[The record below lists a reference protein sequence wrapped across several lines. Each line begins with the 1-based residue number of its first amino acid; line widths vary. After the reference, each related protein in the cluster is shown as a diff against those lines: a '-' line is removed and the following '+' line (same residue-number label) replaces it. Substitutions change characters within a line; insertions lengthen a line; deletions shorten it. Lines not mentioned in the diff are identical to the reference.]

1 MGKIPENLVPAPKIA
16 VYCRGHRNFV
26 YSVGGI
32 EILSTHFVDLWLNK
46 HQIRQKIHPTVLDR
60 VYPRGRNRTL
70 RPLSFPWE
78 SFPFLDL
85 RSVGLSD
92 FAPLSHLATLGQ
104 TTALLCQTTCPTSLR
119 SRKVKLSRG
128 KKSWSTF
135 PFCPR
140 DTLCLAVGTIIP
152 DCSGLFWWKMNCS
165 NIFLYSNSLAK
176 K

>member
-1 MGKIPENLVPAPKIA
+1 M
-16 VYCRGHRNFV
+16 
-26 YSVGGI
+26 

-70 RPLSFPWE
+70 RPFSFPWE

-92 FAPLSHLATLGQ
+92 FAPLSNLASLGQ
-104 TTALLCQTTCPTSLR
+104 TNALLCQTTRPTSLR

-128 KKSWSTF
+128 KKNWSSF

-140 DTLCLAVGTIIP
+140 DTLCLAVGTIILGYYCRFRQLP
-152 DCSGLFWWKMNCS
+152 HPPHFDKISILPP
-165 NIFLYSNSLAK
+165 LYVISLLRVPYSRY
-176 K
+176 

>member
-1 MGKIPENLVPAPKIA
+1 MERWNNIW
-16 VYCRGHRNFV
+16 
-26 YSVGGI
+26 S
-32 EILSTHFVDLWLNK
+32 VDLWLNK
-46 HQIRQKIHPTVLDR
+46 HQIRQKMHPTVLDR

-128 KKSWSTF
+128 KKNWSTF
-135 PFCPR
+135 PFCPW

-152 DCSGLFWWKMNCS
+152 TVICQ
-165 NIFLYSNSLAK
+165 YSELLMTLSCCGYCHQRYWLLPSAVLSTAK
-176 K
+176 LLSET

>member
-1 MGKIPENLVPAPKIA
+1 MERWN
-16 VYCRGHRNFV
+16 NTW
-26 YSVGGI
+26 S
-32 EILSTHFVDLWLNK
+32 VDLWLNK

-104 TTALLCQTTCPTSLR
+104 TNALLCQTTCPTSLR

-140 DTLCLAVGTIIP
+140 DTLCLAVGTIILKV
-152 DCSGLFWWKMNCS
+152 GMEKFF
-165 NIFLYSNSLAK
+165 FLRVARTIISTKYYSFIK
-176 K
+176 E

>member
-1 MGKIPENLVPAPKIA
+1 MEHWNNIW
-16 VYCRGHRNFV
+16 
-26 YSVGGI
+26 S
-32 EILSTHFVDLWLNK
+32 VDLWLNK

-140 DTLCLAVGTIIP
+140 DTLCLAVGTIILQFSERVQP
-152 DCSGLFWWKMNCS
+152 LCDNSPFTPQNHLFAYFKGLR
-165 NIFLYSNSLAK
+165 
-176 K
+176 